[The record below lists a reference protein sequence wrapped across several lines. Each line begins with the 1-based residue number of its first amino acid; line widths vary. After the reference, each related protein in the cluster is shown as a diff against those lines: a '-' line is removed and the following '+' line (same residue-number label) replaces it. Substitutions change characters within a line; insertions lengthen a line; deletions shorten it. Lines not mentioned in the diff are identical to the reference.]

1 MSSAEI
7 KMDIIRLID
16 QVEDNDKLQ
25 QAYQKLLAFLG
36 TAGSETD
43 SVNEQLEESLNI
55 SLKEITEGKVKSHEE
70 VMAKYQEKF
79 GR

>member
-16 QVEDNDKLQ
+16 QVEDNDKLKM
-25 QAYQKLLAFLG
+25 AYRKLLNFLG
-36 TAGSETD
+36 TSD
-43 SVNEQLEESLNI
+43 SQHPIINEQLEESLNI
-55 SLKEITEGKVKSHEE
+55 SLKQMEDGKVIPHEE
-70 VMAKYQEKF
+70 VMAKYRTKY